1 MAQKCRF
8 SQGATQL
15 RARSGYLLERWL
27 NKERNANAGA
37 VRIRKQILRR
47 FERWMCHFG
56 GEMSSICG
64 KNCDA
69 ADGGGT
75 GMGSDGTAAVALQTQ
90 TDLVVGTARALC
102 AGKVPALYRICVK
115 TGRPIPI

>member
-1 MAQKCRF
+1 
-8 SQGATQL
+8 
-15 RARSGYLLERWL
+15 
-27 NKERNANAGA
+27 
-37 VRIRKQILRR
+37 
-47 FERWMCHFG
+47 
-56 GEMSSICG
+56 MSSICG
-64 KNCDA
+64 KNRDA

-115 TGRPIPI
+115 TGDQSRFKSLGLYVNIGRSR